1 MLELEKIIT
10 ILQDR
15 NIKEVS
21 RRTELSYLTVWR
33 IANGS
38 PGNVG
43 YDTVKR
49 LSDYL
54 EQNP

>member
-1 MLELEKIIT
+1 MLELEKIIE
-10 ILQDR
+10 ILKDR
-15 NIKEVS
+15 NLKEVC
-21 RRTELSYLTVWR
+21 RRTELAYLTVWR
-33 IANGS
+33 ISKGD

-54 EQNP
+54 EKGE